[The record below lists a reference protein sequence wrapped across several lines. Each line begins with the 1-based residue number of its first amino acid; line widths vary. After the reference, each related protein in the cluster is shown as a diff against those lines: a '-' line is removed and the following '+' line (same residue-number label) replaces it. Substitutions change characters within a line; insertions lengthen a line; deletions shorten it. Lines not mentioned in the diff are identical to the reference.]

1 MMVVEVEAGWGG
13 GRSMY
18 ASVVFLQQIGVTNH
32 HLEKKSTPPKFFA
45 QLHFFPCTPF
55 SGEELI

>member
-13 GRSMY
+13 GRSVY
-18 ASVVFLQQIGVTNH
+18 ATVVFLQQVGVTNH

-45 QLHFFPCTPF
+45 QQVFSPVLPF
-55 SGEELI
+55 RAI